1 MPTILLVEDNPISRR
16 MFRDLLARRFLVLEA
31 GSAPEAHERLG
42 EAKPDLI
49 IMDVQLPGMDGLT
62 FTRKL
67 KADPATTDIP
77 IVALSAYAMSSDV
90 QRALD
95 AGCADYLIKPV
106 DILTFVER
114 VARALPMEAAAHA

>member
-1 MPTILLVEDNPISRR
+1 
-16 MFRDLLARRFLVLEA
+16 MFRDLLARRFRVLEA
-31 GSAPEAHERLG
+31 GSVPEAYERLR
-42 EAKPDLI
+42 EARPDLI